1 MMVEPEE
8 GKSPSNPGAE
18 RGEVMS
24 KRLEVATMGI
34 AGYIPVDLKFW
45 EIGTMMDWGKP
56 VTVVLGKPKSLFS
69 GDHFFVI

>member
-1 MMVEPEE
+1 
-8 GKSPSNPGAE
+8 
-18 RGEVMS
+18 MS